1 MNLIEIQID
10 RIVGPTHHF
19 GGLGVGNI
27 ASKTNA
33 GEVSNPA
40 AAALQGLD
48 KMRMVAQLGVP
59 QLILPPQTRPASGML
74 QSLGFRDP
82 QWRTLLDDN
91 PELFSAAMSSSAM
104 WNANAATVTPA
115 IDNQSNQLTMTIAN
129 LNASLHRSI
138 EPCNTELELA
148 KALGCASQIMPPL
161 AMGSALR
168 DEGAANH
175 MRLGTGE
182 NTPGINVFVYGDGDS
197 SPTQFWPRQSRAAC
211 EAIARRHQLST
222 ENTFFLKQHPQAID
236 AGAFHNDVVAMSH
249 HNLWVHHELAYWKAG
264 ETLQQIEERYRE
276 LNDVEL
282 NRIEIPDEDLSIADA
297 VSTYLFNSQIVSPPD
312 SRRPVVL
319 CPSDVREHDG
329 AKKIVRDLCQRGI
342 FREACY
348 VALNQSMSG
357 GGGPA
362 CLRLRIPVTTRTLN
376 SVPKLNQW
384 TEEIDQQLRNAIER
398 HYPTEITL
406 EKLTDPSI
414 LSQAENAASAIQG
427 ILLGQRPPGDAGQSH
442 PEQVPLF

>member
-19 GGLGVGNI
+19 GGLGVGNV

-48 KMRMVAQLGVP
+48 KMRLVAQLGVP

-74 QSLGFRDP
+74 QSLGFRDS
-82 QWRTLLDDN
+82 QWQKILDES
-91 PELFSAAMSSSAM
+91 PELFSGAMSSSAM
-104 WNANAATVTPA
+104 WTANAATVTPA
-115 IDNQSNQLTMTIAN
+115 IDNQSNQLMMTIAN
-129 LNASLHRSI
+129 LTASLHRSI
-138 EPCNTELELA
+138 EPSDTEQELT
-148 KALGCASQIMPPL
+148 KALGCASQISPPI
-161 AMGSALR
+161 AVGSALR

-175 MRLGTGE
+175 MRLGTSE
-182 NTPGINVFVYGDGDS
+182 NTPGINVFVYGDGD
-197 SPTQFWPRQSRAAC
+197 PMPKEFWPRQSRAAC
-211 EAIARRHQLST
+211 EAIARSHQLSP
-222 ENTFFLKQHPQAID
+222 ENTFFLKQHPEAID

-249 HNLWVHHELAYWKAG
+249 HNLFVHHELAYWEAG
-264 ETLQQIEERYRE
+264 ETLQQIEKRYEE
-276 LNDVEL
+276 LNEAKL
-282 NRIEIPDEDLSIADA
+282 NRIEISQEELSIADA

-312 SRRPVVL
+312 SRRPEIL
-319 CPSDVREHDG
+319 CPSEVREHDG
-329 AKKIVRDLCQRGI
+329 AKKIVRDLCQRGL

-362 CLRLRIPVTTRTLN
+362 CLRLRIPMSMRTFN

-384 TEEIDQQLRNAIER
+384 SEDIDEQLRSAIER

-406 EKLTDPSI
+406 EKLADPSV
-414 LSQAENAASAIQG
+414 LAQAENAALAIQG
-427 ILLGQRPPGDAGQSH
+427 ILLGQRSQGDAQQSH
-442 PEQVPLF
+442 LEQVTLF